1 MSRISSNLL
10 ADTLNVVQ
18 LARETALQNG
28 KKAQAERL
36 NTVAGSLKTMV
47 TNHQPGSQPSA
58 PSGVMAQSDFQSL
71 LAAAKGAAPA
81 KSSAAP
87 SATERNQVVAAMAS
101 GGMSD
106 LDIARQMGMTRDE
119 VKLILNVQQKYH
131 K

>member
-47 TNHQPGSQPSA
+47 TSNA
-58 PSGVMAQSDFQSL
+58 ET
-71 LAAAKGAAPA
+71 K
-81 KSSAAP
+81 SAAVP
-87 SATERNQVVAAMAS
+87 T
-101 GGMSD
+101 GM
-106 LDIARQMGMTRDE
+106 
-119 VKLILNVQQKYH
+119 KLYPA
-131 K
+131 